1 MLEVNSIHLNYG
13 KSAIVKGVNLKIT
26 RGEFV
31 AIVGPNGCGKSTL
44 LKAITRL
51 IKPVRGEVLF
61 DGENIALW
69 NRKRM
74 AKHIA
79 LLPQYPMAPSG
90 IVVEE
95 LVRYGR
101 YPFQGMFRQWSK
113 EDAFIVN
120 KVMEQTQTTEFSSR
134 RLSELSG
141 GQRQRAWL
149 AMVLA
154 QQSSLLLLDE
164 PTSALDMGHQIE
176 VLKLVKEQTK
186 QQSSVVMV
194 MHDLAAAVRYADRI
208 VAMKDG
214 IILADGSPN
223 SVITQP
229 LIQALYGVDAHIL
242 TAPCDGLPVIVPRS
256 NNTFV
261 EREAS

>member
-1 MLEVNSIHLNYG
+1 MLKVNAIHLNYG
-13 KSAIVKGVNLKIT
+13 KSAIVKGVDLNIA

-51 IKPVRGEVLF
+51 LKPVRGEVLF

-69 NRKRM
+69 SRKRM

-90 IVVEE
+90 ITVEE

-113 EDAFIVN
+113 EDAMIVN
-120 KVMEQTQTTEFSSR
+120 MAMEQTQTTEFSTR
-134 RLSELSG
+134 PLSELSG

-154 QQSSLLLLDE
+154 QQSTLLLLDE

-176 VLKLVKEQTK
+176 VLKLVKEQTR

-214 IILADGSPN
+214 VILADGPPN
-223 SVITQP
+223 KVITQP
-229 LIQALYGVDAHIL
+229 LIQTLYGVDAHIL
-242 TAPCDGLPVIVPRS
+242 TAPCDGLPVIVPIS
-256 NNTFV
+256 DNSYA
-261 EREAS
+261 ERKAG